1 MASAMRPFRKKNT
14 LVEIRRFVGTLMRKG
29 KMNTNQ
35 NLEQNKAVYGRF
47 LQEVFNEGRL
57 DKVDELVSPE
67 YVFHDAPP
75 GTPQGPEAIRQVVTM
90 FRNAFPDLKI
100 TIEEMVA
107 EGDKVCVRAT
117 TRGTHRGTLFG
128 VPATNKAVTMTGLT
142 MVTIT
147 DGRVVESWVKNDV
160 MGLMKQLGAGPQK

>member
-1 MASAMRPFRKKNT
+1 MKS
-14 LVEIRRFVGTLMRKG
+14 
-29 KMNTNQ
+29 NQ
-35 NLEQNKAVYGRF
+35 ELEQNKAIYRRF

-57 DKVDELVSPE
+57 DKLELLSPS

-75 GTPQGPEAIRQVVTM
+75 GTPKGPEAIKQVVTM
-90 FRNAFPDLKI
+90 FRGAFPDLKI

-107 EGDKVCVRAT
+107 EGDKVCARAT
-117 TRGTHRGTLFG
+117 TRGTHQGPIFG
-128 VPATNKAVTMTGLT
+128 IPATEKAVTMTGLT

-147 DGRVVESWVKNDV
+147 DGRLVESWVKNDV